1 MDVKKISPFSNLYII
16 ELLIKIIIIMNKNL
30 VNVPNYPIGMR
41 GLEGLL
47 EEARYFIK
55 GIVREAFAEIIDEK
69 NCSTI
74 TNTPLLTTEDLC
86 KRWNINADTLH
97 NWEKKGKIRK
107 LPLGGRKKMYSLK
120 DVLEAEASGLV
131 IAKAG

>member
-1 MDVKKISPFSNLYII
+1 MKMKVYNNVHSDNEPQLIQITSAAVFIASNIHPY
-16 ELLIKIIIIMNKNL
+16 E
-30 VNVPNYPIGMR
+30 
-41 GLEGLL
+41 
-47 EEARYFIK
+47 
-55 GIVREAFAEIIDEK
+55 EIIDEK